1 MSMPGMWEM
10 IVILAIVLVFF
21 GGRKL
26 PGLGSAIGES
36 IKNFKKGISSDSDE
50 QKKHL
55 ADSAAKSP
63 GESRESSK
71 EKV

>member
-36 IKNFKKGISSDSDE
+36 IKNGI
-50 QKKHL
+50 
-55 ADSAAKSP
+55 
-63 GESRESSK
+63 
-71 EKV
+71 